1 MIQDVEGAL
10 DASAR
15 LGEIELAQVW
25 EPPAHLAERA
35 GNERVLD
42 DAAHVVVDVQAER
55 VGLGVRLGELDQDTH
70 AVVEDVAAH
79 RQGRD
84 RTSPAEILDPRRLRR
99 AACAQ
104 PLDRRPRL
112 GRARIRADSGQ
123 RAQRH

>member
-1 MIQDVEGAL
+1 MKSAQAIHILVHRRIKRVIQDVEGAL

-55 VGLGVRLGELDQDTH
+55 VGLGVRLGEL
-70 AVVEDVAAH
+70 
-79 RQGRD
+79 
-84 RTSPAEILDPRRLRR
+84 
-99 AACAQ
+99 
-104 PLDRRPRL
+104 
-112 GRARIRADSGQ
+112 
-123 RAQRH
+123 